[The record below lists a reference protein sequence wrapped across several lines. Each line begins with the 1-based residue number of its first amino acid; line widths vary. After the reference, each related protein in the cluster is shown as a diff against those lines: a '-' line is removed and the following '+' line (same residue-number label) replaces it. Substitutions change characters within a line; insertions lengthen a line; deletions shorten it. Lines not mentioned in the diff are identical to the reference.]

1 MARDAPQGG
10 RSAGRRGEGVEIR
23 LPEGVP
29 WPVHRVATSRRYTDS
44 LHTIL
49 TEWSL
54 ADVWTANA
62 VLDAI
67 EDAER
72 RQQEEAARGG

>member
-1 MARDAPQGG
+1 M
-10 RSAGRRGEGVEIR
+10 
-23 LPEGVP
+23 
-29 WPVHRVATSRRYTDS
+29 HRVATSRRYTDP

-72 RQQEEAARGG
+72 RQQEELSRGG